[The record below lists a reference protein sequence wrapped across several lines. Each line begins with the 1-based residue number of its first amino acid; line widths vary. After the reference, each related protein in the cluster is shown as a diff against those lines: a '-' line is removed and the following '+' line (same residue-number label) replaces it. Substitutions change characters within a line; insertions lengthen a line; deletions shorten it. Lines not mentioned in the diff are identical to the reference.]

1 MKAECCIKY
10 NQKKT
15 NQTNMSYTYL
25 NIFDMTILKFFN
37 YLRGAYLMCD
47 SKLQRLIKKE
57 N

>member
-10 NQKKT
+10 NQKK

-47 SKLQRLIKKE
+47 SKLQRLIKKG

>member
-10 NQKKT
+10 NQKKK

-25 NIFDMTILKFFN
+25 NMTILTFFN

-47 SKLQRLIKKE
+47 SKLQRLIKKR

>member
-10 NQKKT
+10 NQKKNT
-15 NQTNMSYTYL
+15 KQTYL

-47 SKLQRLIKKE
+47 SKLQRLIKKG